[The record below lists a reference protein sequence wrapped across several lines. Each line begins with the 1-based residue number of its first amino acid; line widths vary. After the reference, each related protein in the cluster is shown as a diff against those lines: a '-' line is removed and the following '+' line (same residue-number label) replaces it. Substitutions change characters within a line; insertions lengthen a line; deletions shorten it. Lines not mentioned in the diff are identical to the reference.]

1 MKLPHKHSKGEL
13 NMSKPIIQLNE
24 ENVKSELKELVRS
37 SVEETLNELLNKEAD
52 ADERGGAQETLLGR
66 ALKFGFVEEYDYAG
80 VSPLHPTR
88 NFFENLLAP
97 LRGGARC

>member
-66 ALKFGFVEEYDYAG
+66 ALKFGFVGEALCGGCRGRSPPHKKPKGGG
-80 VSPLHPTR
+80 V
-88 NFFENLLAP
+88 
-97 LRGGARC
+97 GGGNAL